1 MSPDIATVQT
11 FLAVIDCGSVIE
23 ASRVRGYSAA
33 AVSRQLGR
41 LQGRLGVRL
50 FVREGRSIRPTE
62 AAIALA
68 LHDRRLVAEAEK
80 FERYSQHLERAN

>member
-1 MSPDIATVQT
+1 MSPDIATLQT
-11 FLAVIDCGSVIE
+11 FPAVIDFGSVIE

-33 AVSRQLGR
+33 AVSRRPVR

-50 FVREGRSIRPTE
+50 FVPEGRSIRPIE

-68 LHDRRLVAEAEK
+68 VHPRRLVAEAEI
-80 FERYSQHLERAN
+80 FEKYSQHLEHAN